1 MFANA
6 GYATAAVLSSTGVL
20 LPLGGAL
27 IGALLIANKLANM
40 YIQNKKLYPIMF
52 DAMNILSSVYR
63 LNDLILKIYKVF
75 LIYIFNNPGWLSVKS
90 PDDLNDAHLEELY
103 AVAKATRA
111 SVLTNKQGILIEV
124 GGQPKKIE
132 AGDILLQIGINQET
146 QKHVIEKTNSLISN
160 LLQTADTA
168 LLESLKADE
177 DIDKA
182 NFQKVIQQELDKRN
196 VTVLETSTGKKGIFT
211 TMVNG
216 AKTAVNTVANSAAKK
231 MGSMSRTMNRAFYA
245 FYIKQDIVDNLSM
258 IQSYTLDLKVQF
270 DFMLDMY
277 EREFTADWKKCWKQI
292 ERLHEFKEY
301 AVPRDTVAMIRDAVA
316 QGEITVAVVEGAAKT
331 VAETPDAV
339 AAAAEKEDEQTNQS
353 KETTNPVNQ
362 SNATN

>member
-1 MFANA
+1 
-6 GYATAAVLSSTGVL
+6 
-20 LPLGGAL
+20 
-27 IGALLIANKLANM
+27 
-40 YIQNKKLYPIMF
+40 
-52 DAMNILSSVYR
+52 
-63 LNDLILKIYKVF
+63 
-75 LIYIFNNPGWLSVKS
+75 
-90 PDDLNDAHLEELY
+90 
-103 AVAKATRA
+103 
-111 SVLTNKQGILIEV
+111 
-124 GGQPKKIE
+124 
-132 AGDILLQIGINQET
+132 
-146 QKHVIEKTNSLISN
+146 
-160 LLQTADTA
+160 
-168 LLESLKADE
+168 
-177 DIDKA
+177 
-182 NFQKVIQQELDKRN
+182 
-196 VTVLETSTGKKGIFT
+196 
-211 TMVNG
+211 
-216 AKTAVNTVANSAAKK
+216 
-231 MGSMSRTMNRAFYA
+231 MNRAFYA